1 MPCKDEHTKLWSLG
15 AKAYKQWAGG
25 ERHRPFQSLH
35 SKGKLPTMH
44 RACWHDDS
52 PTRQG
57 LCRLACRLPV
67 IAASLPSPPIPILPK
82 PSPSGTSAH
91 LEVGR
96 SVVLLCPLLRN
107 TGLGHHHRHQAAL
120 HAVAVAVVQSGGK
133 SSRWILRSSIRTSIT
148 PYAATPPSRSGPVGS
163 GKVSHAT
170 CQHWQHAP

>member
-1 MPCKDEHTKLWSLG
+1 MPCMDEHTELWSL
-15 AKAYKQWAGG
+15 GG
-25 ERHRPFQSLH
+25 ERHRPFLGLH

-52 PTRQG
+52 PTRQS

-67 IAASLPSPPIPILPK
+67 IAASLPSPPVPILPR
-82 PSPSGTSAH
+82 PSPSGTSTH
-91 LEVGR
+91 LEVER

-148 PYAATPPSRSGPVGS
+148 PYASASAAAHVLYSQAAQGQLAAAR
-163 GKVSHAT
+163 
-170 CQHWQHAP
+170 